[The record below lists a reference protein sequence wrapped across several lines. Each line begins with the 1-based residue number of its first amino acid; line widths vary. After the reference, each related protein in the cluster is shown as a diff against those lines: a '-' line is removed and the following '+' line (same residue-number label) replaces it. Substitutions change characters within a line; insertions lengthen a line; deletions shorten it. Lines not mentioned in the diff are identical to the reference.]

1 MQSNP
6 EPVAWPLSAWLKR
19 VGWSRSGF
27 YRELKAGR
35 IKALKRGKS
44 TIITAEAEKEWLDS
58 LPKLAA

>member
-1 MQSNP
+1 MNTTP
-6 EPVAWPLSAWLKR
+6 DAVAWTLPTWLKR
-19 VGWSRSGF
+19 VDLSRSGF

-44 TIITAEAEKEWLDS
+44 TIITAEAEREWLES